1 MSMLTDFNNLKYS
14 NYLFSL
20 ILKKNNLVVN
30 SDTLFEITKDVNNAI
45 SFNFLGISSRV
56 YPDINHKEIDGFI
69 NDENINLIHNGELIN
84 DVNFLS
90 GRIINNGSINVGI
103 CTSDE
108 IKYRKEIEKYKR
120 MKQVLET
127 KYNVEVRSIEKD
139 IEQHKVYMLSYRH
152 K

>member
-1 MSMLTDFNNLKYS
+1 MLTNYNNIKYS

-20 ILKKNNLVVN
+20 ILKNNNLVIN
-30 SDTLFEITKDVNNAI
+30 SDTLFEINKDVNNAV
-45 SFNFLGISSRV
+45 SFNLLGINSRV
-56 YPDINHKEIDGFI
+56 YPDLNQKEIAGFI
-69 NDENINLIHNGELIN
+69 DDNHINLIHNGELIE
-84 DVNFLS
+84 DVKYLS
-90 GRIINNGSINVGI
+90 GRLINYGSINVGI

-127 KYNVEVRSIEKD
+127 KYDVEVRSIEKD